1 MFTSNL
7 LRIFGMH
14 AMLVRCIIHFILL
27 LCSDCVIYIIKYK
40 ANYEFYNCLNNR
52 KFTFSAYLQIV
63 SQHSFFMS
71 FHSGKHAL
79 LQYFW
84 KANTKRILNTDK
96 TVGETN
102 LHSTESTCWICP
114 GLLLC
119 CFSQSFISL
128 LVWRL
133 KVSLNGNTEWEKL
146 KATVY
151 PPLASWFRTPSH
163 ALDHWHR
170 DCLQPSSLPLWEASP
185 PYYVWF
191 SVNLPNRDIHPL
203 FVFF

>member
-14 AMLVRCIIHFILL
+14 AMLVRYIIHFILL

-52 KFTFSAYLQIV
+52 KFTLSAYLQIV

-71 FHSGKHAL
+71 FHSGKDAL

-84 KANTKRILNTDK
+84 KANTKRILNTEK
-96 TVGETN
+96 TVGETK
-102 LHSTESTCWICP
+102 LHSTESTCWISP

-119 CFSQSFISL
+119 CFAQSFISL

-133 KVSLNGNTEWEKL
+133 KVTLNGNYTEWEKL
-146 KATVY
+146 KNHCVPTTSSGLQVMHRITETETASSHLLCLFGRSPLHNICGFLFIY
-151 PPLASWFRTPSH
+151 PT
-163 ALDHWHR
+163 
-170 DCLQPSSLPLWEASP
+170 
-185 PYYVWF
+185 
-191 SVNLPNRDIHPL
+191 
-203 FVFF
+203 

>member
-1 MFTSNL
+1 
-7 LRIFGMH
+7 
-14 AMLVRCIIHFILL
+14 MLVRYIIHFILL

-52 KFTFSAYLQIV
+52 KFTLSEYLQIL

-71 FHSGKHAL
+71 FHSGKDAL

-84 KANTKRILNTDK
+84 KANTKTILNTDK

-102 LHSTESTCWICP
+102 LHSMESTCWVCP

-119 CFSQSFISL
+119 CFAQSFISL

-133 KVSLNGNTEWEKL
+133 KVSVNGNNREWEKL
-146 KATVY
+146 KVTVY
-151 PPLASWFRTPSH
+151 PALDPWFRTPSN
-163 ALDHWHR
+163 ALDSWNR
-170 DCLQPSSLPLWEASP
+170 DCLQLSSLRLWEVSP
-185 PYYVWF
+185 P
-191 SVNLPNRDIHPL
+191 H
-203 FVFF
+203 